1 MEHYRLL
8 TVGLLIL
15 VCFQWLGCGDT
26 PDDMME
32 PVEEE
37 TLNPVETL
45 TLEPILP
52 KLSVEETFTELR
64 KSFPNRILNREFS
77 KLRELTAS
85 ETYLRFLS
93 QEYPAEK
100 PFETFDAFLETA
112 EPDSGRYTPFLM
124 EFIEHPTAKDVAII
138 HHMTRVYRSANV
150 IQWHVFHGRNAGA
163 GMDEVLRRK
172 VSVVDEPEVKAWL
185 KAHFDNPNQDP
196 KVPGQVF
203 FMPFEEFVLET
214 EKADALRIKEL
225 FAEHGTDAGLI
236 WLAILEPALTGQ
248 ILNGF
253 TDTDFFLIWVEGNF
267 FPKGNLFPAL

>member
-1 MEHYRLL
+1 MQHYLLL
-8 TVGLLIL
+8 TVMLLIP
-15 VCFQWLGCGDT
+15 VCFSWLGCGDT
-26 PDDMME
+26 PDDMMK

-52 KLSVEETFTELR
+52 KLTVEETFTELR
-64 KSFPNRILNREFS
+64 KSFPNPVLDRGFRT
-77 KLRELTAS
+77 LRELTAS
-85 ETYLRFLS
+85 GTYLRFLS
-93 QEYPAEK
+93 QEYPAEE

-124 EFIEHPTAKDVAII
+124 EFIEHPTAKEVAII

-172 VSVVDEPEVKAWL
+172 VSVVDEPDVKAWL
-185 KAHFDNPNQDP
+185 KAHFDDPNQDA
-196 KVPGQVF
+196 KVLSQMF

-225 FAEHGTDAGLI
+225 FDEHGRDAGLI

-248 ILNGF
+248 ILNDF
-253 TDTDFFLIWVEGNF
+253 TDTDFFLRWSEGAL
-267 FPKGNLFPAL
+267 FPEGNLFPAL

>member
-1 MEHYRLL
+1 MQHYRLL
-8 TVGLLIL
+8 TVMLLIL
-15 VCFQWLGCGDT
+15 VCFSWLGCGDT
-26 PDDMME
+26 PDDMMK

-52 KLSVEETFTELR
+52 KLTVEETFTKLR
-64 KSFPNRILNREFS
+64 KSFPNRILDREFRT
-77 KLRELTAS
+77 LRELTAS
-85 ETYLRFLS
+85 GTYLRFLS
-93 QEYPAEK
+93 QEYPDEE

-150 IQWHVFHGRNAGA
+150 IQWHVFHGRDAGVGLDA
-163 GMDEVLRRK
+163 VLERK
-172 VSVVDEPEVKAWL
+172 VSVVDEPDVKAWL
-185 KAHFDNPNQDP
+185 KAHFDDPNQDA
-196 KVPGQVF
+196 KVLGQMF

-225 FAEHGTDAGLI
+225 FDEHGRDAGLI

-248 ILNGF
+248 ILNDF
-253 TDTDFFLIWVEGNF
+253 TDTDFFLRWSEGAL
-267 FPKGNLFPAL
+267 FPEGNLFPAF